1 MDSLTGRDM
10 DYETLDTK
18 RLQKLVDDL
27 RYDSIHK
34 LEEAKRQQARDE
46 LLKVE
51 AELKNRQRM
60 RGFIRGIKKMLNIS

>member
-1 MDSLTGRDM
+1 M

-18 RLQKLVDDL
+18 RLQRLVDDL

-34 LEEAKRQQARDE
+34 LEEAKRAEAKTE
-46 LLKVE
+46 LLKAE
-51 AELKNRQRM
+51 AELKNRLGM